1 MESKNPA
8 PCATCKNG
16 ENNDS
21 NTIKNDPEDQ
31 FDLIREAITHLVSI
45 KDILDELGILKSLVK
60 DQKKVWHDAF
70 SNHTTDAKSLVKD
83 EKKVWHDAFSEY
95 AIEEE
100 YMNSREPSEI
110 LEALDEMVADATRV
124 ERSVSIH
131 HYYLLLILLLTY
143 TDKRSFGSKAE
154 AGQLIRS
161 TIVTHTGRRNSKPRL
176 RNGKAR

>member
-1 MESKNPA
+1 LASKNPA

-70 SNHTTDAKSLVKD
+70 S
-83 EKKVWHDAFSEY
+83 EY
-95 AIEEE
+95 TIEEE